1 MSVTIFAISLIIGI
15 GNKKDQLIVI
25 LQDVTDNSM
34 NQEEQLYLLAFVT
47 NDKNK
52 ILVLK
57 K

>member
-15 GNKKDQLIVI
+15 GNTKDQLIVI